1 MRPKLWVLLLLMLVT
16 SAIRA
21 QTRAIDSLLK
31 IIAQDKRDSVEAKT
45 YVQLIDAYART
56 NMGQAKRYNNAL
68 LILAKQLDRPVTLA
82 AGYSE
87 MVTLNAQTNQID
99 TAKIYLALLKK
110 LAEGSS
116 LLGVKSNYNFA
127 AGLFYRIQGNY
138 KAALPFMI
146 EALHLY
152 TLQHSKVNMAGQSLN
167 IGNNYLDLGDYRNA
181 MTYHLQALNLFE
193 EISNKQGMSFCYASI
208 GNDFIKLNQFNEASP
223 YLEKSIA
230 LKNELNDKRGI
241 AQSYI
246 SMGMIQDGLK
256 QPDKALASYKQA
268 LALDQSIKL
277 SVEEAKADLSI
288 GELYQEKNDIDN
300 AKNYFDASR
309 DLFKQS
315 NDTAHLARVNA
326 DLASLQ
332 TRLDNQKN
340 TEHAMLG
347 SLNTSIEVGDKN
359 TEVNNYKY
367 LADFYEKNK
376 QYDKALMYIKK
387 YYGRSDSLQNQQL
400 QLKVKELEQRYNLVQ
415 QEKEISLLKKDQ
427 LLDHANLQN
436 QKIFRYGATL
446 VILMLC
452 VIGFLAMARYR
463 VVQKSRR
470 LLEMEKMRN
479 SIARNLHDDIGST
492 LSSINILSKVALK
505 KIDGKD
511 NATRDLEIIKDSS
524 FSIMENMSDIVWAIN
539 PVNDPFEKTI
549 MKMKGFASAIL
560 EPAGIAFKF
569 NEDGKLAGLT
579 LGVDERK
586 NFYLIYKEAINNIA
600 KYSEATLT
608 EIVLQKTP
616 HQLLMSITDNGN
628 GFDKTRQYCGDGLKN
643 MASRAA
649 EMNAV
654 FEINSKPAAGARI
667 SVAIHLP

>member
-1 MRPKLWVLLLLMLVT
+1 MRPKLWVLLLLMLFT

-21 QTRAIDSLLK
+21 QNRSMDSLLK
-31 IIAQDKRDSVEAKT
+31 IIAQDKKDTVEALT
-45 YVQLIDAYART
+45 YLHLVNAYART
-56 NMGQAKRYNNAL
+56 NIPAAKRYASI
-68 LILAKQLDRPVTLA
+68 LISLSKQLDMPVETA
-82 AGYSE
+82 AGYSQ
-87 MVTLNAQTNQID
+87 MVTLNAQTNHID

-110 LAEGSS
+110 LADDKTVP
-116 LLGVKSNYNFA
+116 GVKSNYNFT

-138 KAALPFMI
+138 KAALPYMI
-146 EALHLY
+146 EALRLY
-152 TLQHSKVNMAGQSLN
+152 SEQNSKVSMAGQNLN

-181 MTYHLQALNLFE
+181 MAYHLQALNLFE
-193 EISNKQGMSFCYASI
+193 EAHNKLGMSFCYASI
-208 GNDFIKLNQFNEASP
+208 GNDFIKLNQFNEAIP
-223 YLEKSIA
+223 YLQKSVA

-268 LALDQSIKL
+268 LALDQSLKL

-288 GELYQEKNDIDN
+288 GEIYQEKNDIDN
-300 AKNYFDASR
+300 AKNYFNASR
-309 DLFKQS
+309 DLFTQS

-332 TRLDNQKN
+332 THLDNQKN
-340 TEHAMLG
+340 TEKAMLG
-347 SLNTSIEVGDKN
+347 SLGTSIEMGDKN

-367 LADFYEKNK
+367 LADFYEQNK
-376 QYDKALMYIKK
+376 QYDKALLYTKK
-387 YYGRSDSLQNQQL
+387 YYGRSDSLQNRQL
-400 QLKVKELEQRYNLVQ
+400 QLQVKELEQRYNLVK

-436 QKIFRYGATL
+436 QKIFRYGASL

-452 VIGFLAMARYR
+452 VIGFLAMTRYR

-608 EIVLQKTP
+608 EIVLQKTA
-616 HQLLMSITDNGN
+616 HQFLMTITDDGN
-628 GFDKTRQYCGDGLKN
+628 GFDKTRQYTGDGLKN

-654 FEINSKPAAGARI
+654 FEINSQPAAGASI
-667 SVAIHLP
+667 LVSIHLP